1 MKKLALLASTALVAV
16 VFAAPGAFAQQQNGP
31 GGDSAAIAAQGQQ
44 QTATGV
50 GVGTGGSV
58 SDSGN
63 SANLN
68 ENTAY
73 SSNRNYNSNGGSAY
87 QGQGQGQKQG
97 QDQGQDQAQ
106 QNTNFQLFDFSA
118 TNSGNIDN
126 PDIPVAS
133 AYAPH
138 LWATEDT
145 CMGSTSFG
153 GQAVTFGFTFGST
166 WRDED
171 CVRRKDSRELYN
183 MGNTMPALRVAALSR
198 MCQKPDNMQALHAA
212 GLSCPGEG
220 VTTAADRTSI
230 GVSFWSWRVGYLSEY
245 ETGPVAAVPA
255 PEPTVEAPVPAP
267 EALPAPAVEPRG

>member
-1 MKKLALLASTALVAV
+1 MKKLVILSSTALMLALST
-16 VFAAPGAFAQQQNGP
+16 PAFAQSQTEVGAQI
-31 GGDSAAIAAQGQQ
+31 GGETQQ
-44 QTATGV
+44 QQQSQQAISDANKV
-50 GVGTGGSV
+50 NFDFNLDQSDHSSYNVGSV
-58 SDSGN
+58 
-63 SANLN
+63 
-68 ENTAY
+68 
-73 SSNRNYNSNGGSAY
+73 
-87 QGQGQGQKQG
+87 
-97 QDQGQDQAQ
+97 
-106 QNTNFQLFDFSA
+106 
-118 TNSGNIDN
+118 
-126 PDIPVAS
+126 DIPVNS

-220 VTTAADRTSI
+220 ITTAADRTSI

-245 ETGPVAAVPA
+245 ATGPVAV
-255 PEPTVEAPVPAP
+255 VPAP
-267 EALPAPAVEPRG
+267 EAVVEAPAPAPEEPVVVAPVEPRG